1 MVQRELLRNCLMLS
15 CYNGL
20 VTEKWSLIIINDNN
34 VRSSV
39 IIQSKKNLSCSI
51 LNPIDTPFNVT
62 QNILM

>member
-1 MVQRELLRNCLMLS
+1 MLS

-20 VTEKWSLIIINDNN
+20 VIEKWSLIIINDNN
-34 VRSSV
+34 IRSSV